1 MAYMDQNLV
10 MSDAQAVTSTA
21 VSTKSLDTTTALRN
35 IGSGE
40 PLEVI
45 VGVGTT
51 FTAGGAATMT
61 IALQDSADNSTFAD
75 VLVGPAIAVATMVA
89 GYEAFRI
96 RIPATT
102 RRYIALN
109 YTVATGPMTAGALSA
124 FVTPDRQDNVARP
137 SGFTV
142 G

>member
-21 VSTKSLDTTTALRN
+21 VSTKSIDTVTALRN
-35 IGSGE
+35 IGSGQDVQIICTV
-40 PLEVI
+40 P
-45 VGVGTT
+45 TA

-61 IALQDSADNSTFAD
+61 IALQDSADNSSFAD
-75 VLVGPAIAVATMVA
+75 VLVSPAIAVATLVA
-89 GYEAFRI
+89 GYEAFRV
-96 RIPATT
+96 RVPYTT

-109 YTVATGPMTAGALSA
+109 YTIATGPMTGGTITSFLDL
-124 FVTPDRQDNVARP
+124 DRQDNVARP
-137 SGFTV
+137 SGYTV